1 MLLTFT
7 VTALI
12 MIMIPG
18 PDAALIMRSSLAHG
32 RTAGLLTMTG
42 GLLGLG
48 VHAVAAAIG
57 LSALLAA
64 SPSAFS
70 VLRWLGV
77 AYLFWLGIQGLRA
90 RGTAPADGDRPPAG
104 SPLRHVRNGFLS
116 NLLNPKVLLF
126 FVTFLPQFMHGVAP
140 LLLSAIFAALYAAW
154 FTFYNLVVDKLGAL
168 LRRPRV
174 RARVERVT
182 GVVLVG
188 FALRLAVP

>member
-1 MLLTFT
+1 MLLTFS

-18 PDAALIMRSSLAHG
+18 PDAALIMRNSLAHG

-64 SPSAFS
+64 SPAAFS

-77 AYLFWLGIQGLRA
+77 AYLFWLGVQGLRA
-90 RGTAPADGDRPPAG
+90 RAVVAPIAEPATGTG
-104 SPLRHVRNGFLS
+104 LRHVRTGFLS

-126 FVTFLPQFMHGVAP
+126 FVTFLPQFMEGAAP
-140 LLLSAIFAALYAAW
+140 MLLSAIFAALYALW
-154 FTFYNLVVDKLGAL
+154 FSFYNVVVDRVGAL
-168 LRRPRV
+168 LRRPKV

-182 GVVLVG
+182 GVLLVG
-188 FALRLAVP
+188 FALRLAVQ

>member
-1 MLLTFT
+1 MLLTFS

-64 SPSAFS
+64 SPTAFS

-90 RGTAPADGDRPPAG
+90 RAVAAPIAEPASGTG
-104 SPLRHVRNGFLS
+104 LRHVRNGFLS

-126 FVTFLPQFMHGVAP
+126 FVTFLPQFMEGAAP
-140 LLLSAIFAALYAAW
+140 MLLSAIFAALYALW
-154 FTFYNLVVDKLGAL
+154 FSFYNVVVDKVGAL
-168 LRRPRV
+168 LRRPKV

-182 GVVLVG
+182 GALLVG
-188 FALRLAVP
+188 FALRLAVQ

>member
-1 MLLTFT
+1 MLLTFS

-64 SPSAFS
+64 SPAAFS

-77 AYLFWLGIQGLRA
+77 AYLFWLGVQGLRA
-90 RGTAPADGDRPPAG
+90 RAVVAPVTEPAAGTG
-104 SPLRHVRNGFLS
+104 LRHVRNGFLS

-126 FVTFLPQFMHGVAP
+126 FVTFLPQFMEGAAP
-140 LLLSAIFAALYAAW
+140 MLLSAIFAGLYALW
-154 FTFYNLVVDKLGAL
+154 FSFYNVVVDKVGAL
-168 LRRPRV
+168 LRRPKV

-182 GVVLVG
+182 GVLLVG
-188 FALRLAVP
+188 FALRLAVQ

>member
-1 MLLTFT
+1 MLLTFS

-64 SPSAFS
+64 SPTAFS

-77 AYLFWLGIQGLRA
+77 AYLFWLGVQGLRA
-90 RGTAPADGDRPPAG
+90 RAAVAPVTEPAAAGTG
-104 SPLRHVRNGFLS
+104 LRHVRNGFLS

-126 FVTFLPQFMHGVAP
+126 FVTFLPQFMEGAAP
-140 LLLSAIFAALYAAW
+140 MLLSAIFAALYALW
-154 FTFYNLVVDKLGAL
+154 FSFYNVVVDKVGAL
-168 LRRPRV
+168 LRRPKV

-182 GVVLVG
+182 GVLLVG
-188 FALRLAVP
+188 FALRLAVQ

>member
-1 MLLTFT
+1 MLMTFT
-7 VTALI
+7 VTALV

-32 RTAGLLTMTG
+32 RAAGLLTMTG

-48 VHAVAAAIG
+48 VHATAAAVG

-64 SPSAFS
+64 SPAAFNA
-70 VLRWLGV
+70 LRWLGV
-77 AYLFWLGIQGLRA
+77 AYLFWLGVQGLRA
-90 RGTAPADGDRPPAG
+90 RGTAPRSEEPPAG
-104 SPLRHVRNGFLS
+104 TPLRHVRNGLLS

-126 FVTFLPQFMHGVAP
+126 FVTFLPQFMQGTSP
-140 LLLSAIFAALYAAW
+140 LLLSAIFAALYGLW
-154 FTFYNLVVDKLGAL
+154 FSLYNVLVDRVGAL

-182 GVVLVG
+182 GVLLVG
-188 FALRLAVP
+188 FALRLAVQ

>member
-1 MLLTFT
+1 MLLTFS

-64 SPSAFS
+64 SPAAFS

-77 AYLFWLGIQGLRA
+77 AYLFWLGVQGLRA
-90 RGTAPADGDRPPAG
+90 RAVVAPIAEPATGTG
-104 SPLRHVRNGFLS
+104 LRHVRNGFLS

-126 FVTFLPQFMHGVAP
+126 FVTFLPQFMEGAAP
-140 LLLSAIFAALYAAW
+140 MLLSAIFAALYALW
-154 FTFYNLVVDKLGAL
+154 FSFYNVVVDRVGAL
-168 LRRPRV
+168 LRRPKV

-182 GVVLVG
+182 GVLLVG
-188 FALRLAVP
+188 FALRLAVQ

>member
-1 MLLTFT
+1 MLLTFS

-64 SPSAFS
+64 SPTAFS

-77 AYLFWLGIQGLRA
+77 AYLFWLGVQGLRA
-90 RGTAPADGDRPPAG
+90 RAVVAPVAEPAAGTG
-104 SPLRHVRNGFLS
+104 LRHVRNGFLS

-126 FVTFLPQFMHGVAP
+126 FVTFLPQFMEGAAP
-140 LLLSAIFAALYAAW
+140 MLLSAIFAALYALW
-154 FTFYNLVVDKLGAL
+154 FSFYNVVVDKVGAL
-168 LRRPRV
+168 LRRPKV

-182 GVVLVG
+182 GVLLVG
-188 FALRLAVP
+188 FALRLAVQ